1 MGTLKKDDGLLGEIW
16 SLEHQNS
23 GLGRMEVQ
31 SILGIK
37 KSGRYC
43 LNILRKLSGK
53 KRHVF
58 YNPQTTSRCFVGG
71 TDKTRINI
79 PELPAEVKRVGKS
92 DLSVGKVRCLF
103 KAGCG
108 RKLGRQNKEVLLGV
122 ECTSW

>member
-1 MGTLKKDDGLLGEIW
+1 MDWVGWRYKAYW
-16 SLEHQNS
+16 
-23 GLGRMEVQ
+23 
-31 SILGIK
+31 GIK

-43 LNILRKLSGK
+43 LNTLRKLSGK

-71 TDKTRINI
+71 TDKTRII
-79 PELPAEVKRVGKS
+79 VPKLPAEVKRMGTSDMSFGKI
-92 DLSVGKVRCLF
+92 RCLF

>member
-1 MGTLKKDDGLLGEIW
+1 
-16 SLEHQNS
+16 
-23 GLGRMEVQ
+23 MEVQ

-71 TDKTRINI
+71 TDKTRII
-79 PELPAEVKRVGKS
+79 VPKLPAEVKRM
-92 DLSVGKVRCLF
+92 
-103 KAGCG
+103 GCG